1 MSKSAGNVMA
11 PQDVIKQNGAE
22 ILRLWVA
29 AQDYQEDLRISPQ
42 ILKQLIEG
50 YRKIRN
56 TCRYLLSNIYDY
68 DPSNPSHQIEI
79 DQLPELDRWALM
91 RLNKL
96 IHNVRQGYDQFDF
109 RQIVHEL
116 DYFCSVD
123 MSATYFDILK
133 DRMYTFPTNSP
144 LRRGSQMVLYT
155 IVTSLAQLM
164 APILSFTAEDVWDVL
179 PGKNTEQ
186 EPKPSVHLETF
197 PEVVPI
203 KDQEALE
210 AQWKELLAI
219 RTLVLGA
226 LEQQRREKVIGSSLE
241 ARVVLHATPDRAG
254 FLQRYEQDLPTLFI
268 VSQVTVEEVE
278 TISTEGHLA
287 ADAALGVSVNATK
300 ADDEKC
306 ERCWNYRPTVGVH
319 SEHPTLCDRCV
330 EAVS

>member
-1 MSKSAGNVMA
+1 
-11 PQDVIKQNGAE
+11 
-22 ILRLWVA
+22 
-29 AQDYQEDLRISPQ
+29 
-42 ILKQLIEG
+42 
-50 YRKIRN
+50 
-56 TCRYLLSNIYDY
+56 
-68 DPSNPSHQIEI
+68 
-79 DQLPELDRWALM
+79 M

-96 IHNVRQGYDQFDF
+96 IHNVRQGYDEFDF
-109 RQIVHEL
+109 RQTVHEL

-133 DRMYTFPTNSP
+133 DRMYTFPKNSP

-186 EPKPSVHLETF
+186 EAKPSVHLETF
-197 PEVVPI
+197 PDVVPI

-219 RTLVLGA
+219 RTLVLSA

-241 ARVVLHATPDRAG
+241 AQVVLHASPDRAR

-278 TISTEGHLA
+278 TISADGSLA
-287 ADAALGVSVNATK
+287 VDSSLGVSVNVTK
-300 ADDEKC
+300 ADGEKC
-306 ERCWNYRPTVGVH
+306 ERCWNYFLESAQTTEQANICP
-319 SEHPTLCDRCV
+319 RCV
-330 EAVS
+330 NNLQSATA